1 MRRGNDDNGQVRADH
16 LDGLDELETVPVRHI
31 DVAEDDVVGMGGGPL
46 ESLMAVIGGID
57 REPFLFQA
65 GAQQVLSGFGI
76 FKNKNAHTTS
86 WVDLLVV
93 FGVLL
98 EHSVKKKMR

>member
-1 MRRGNDDNGQVRADH
+1 
-16 LDGLDELETVPVRHI
+16 VRHI

-57 REPFLFQA
+57 CEPFFFQA

-76 FKNKNAHTTS
+76 FKKQECAYN
-86 WVDLLVV
+86 LVGG
-93 FGVLL
+93 FYWLF
-98 EHSVKKKMR
+98 SVSCWSIVSKRK